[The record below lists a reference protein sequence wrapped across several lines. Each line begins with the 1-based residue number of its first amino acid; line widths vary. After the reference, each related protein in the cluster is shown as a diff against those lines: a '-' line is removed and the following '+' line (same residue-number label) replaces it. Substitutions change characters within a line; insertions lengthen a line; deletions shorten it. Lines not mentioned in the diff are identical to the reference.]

1 MHRKVKWT
9 ERKREEDVEGRKMRN
24 LRRECSGRRG
34 KGKEMYK
41 GR

>member
-1 MHRKVKWT
+1 VKGKET
-9 ERKREEDVEGRKMRN
+9 KREEDVEGRKRGNMRRK
-24 LRRECSGRRG
+24 LSLSGRRG